1 MHMATVHRLPVPP
14 SQIEHVEDE
23 AVLARFTR
31 LLRLEVELGVAETRA
46 LIRTLVM
53 AIAVA
58 VPSAIALIASVV
70 VLLAAALSP
79 IFDARWEPLLIAG
92 GGVALLALG
101 ALAWSW
107 RKERSLRVVAGYS
120 ATGMFTRP
128 NVMAPFHSDR
138 IGRPQGAP
146 VRAALRNV
154 DIVQITPP
162 GGVAG
167 RGSDRRRPRCPPR

>member
-79 IFDARWEPLLIAG
+79 IFGARWEPLLIAG
-92 GGVALLALG
+92 GGVALLSLG
-101 ALAWSW
+101 ALAWSAW
-107 RKERSLRVVAGYS
+107 RLTHLSWPKETLRSLEENWRWLAAQLRS
-120 ATGMFTRP
+120 RLTL
-128 NVMAPFHSDR
+128 HS
-138 IGRPQGAP
+138 PGA
-146 VRAALRNV
+146 
-154 DIVQITPP
+154 
-162 GGVAG
+162 
-167 RGSDRRRPRCPPR
+167 